1 MAGGCLRHI
10 PTPQVSRRG
19 REGGRGGVGE
29 GERDCDGVDAQRGLR
44 LAPPMLP
51 FPGLGFRVQG
61 LAVSGAP
68 MLTPPVFMNLPPVS
82 IGGGSTNPRL
92 RLGPPLHPGTSFNLA
107 LALALALALPLTRQW
122 QCLSVLCLPRVC
134 VCLSVCHFEGCSV

>member
-61 LAVSGAP
+61 LCCIWRTNAYSSSFYEPPSSFYSRRKHEPETTPWPATSSRNLLQSG
-68 MLTPPVFMNLPPVS
+68 S
-82 IGGGSTNPRL
+82 GSGSGSGSASASASDPSMAMPFGALLASRL
-92 RLGPPLHPGTSFNLA
+92 
-107 LALALALALPLTRQW
+107 
-122 QCLSVLCLPRVC
+122 
-134 VCLSVCHFEGCSV
+134 CLSVCVSL